1 MENID
6 SLRQMF
12 PGLET
17 ALLLEF
23 EQYGRTFHV
32 PEGEM
37 IMDVGL
43 PIKDIPVVTG
53 GMVKV
58 FRDDNEDHELL
69 LYYLEPGEACA
80 SSLIC
85 AAGAR
90 KSKIRAVAMEPST
103 ILALPIDKMDE
114 WVKKYPSWYK
124 FVLQAY
130 QDKFEELLYTVDSI
144 AFSHM
149 DVRLDRHL
157 QQLAHAKNS
166 HLLDITHQQL
176 AQELGTRREV
186 VSRLLKVMENDGKL
200 KLGRN
205 QVEWFGT

>member
-1 MENID
+1 MENLD
-6 SLRQMF
+6 TLRRMF
-12 PGLET
+12 PGLEIG
-17 ALLLEF
+17 LLEEF
-23 EQYGRTFHV
+23 EQFGRIHHV

-43 PIKDIPVVTG
+43 PIRDIPVVTQ

-58 FRDDNEDHELL
+58 FRDDNDDHELL

-85 AAGAR
+85 ATGAR
-90 KSKIRAVAMEPST
+90 KSKIRAVAMEPTS
-103 ILALPIDKMDE
+103 ILALPIEKMDE

-130 QDKFEELLYTVDSI
+130 QDKFEELLDTVDSI

-149 DVRLDRHL
+149 DERLERHL
-157 QQLAHAKNS
+157 QQLAQAKNS
-166 HLLDITHQQL
+166 RILDITHQQL

-186 VSRLLKVMENDGKL
+186 VSRLLKAMENDGKL

-205 QVEWFGT
+205 QVEWLGA

>member
-1 MENID
+1 MEQLD
-6 SLRQMF
+6 KLRKMF

-17 ALLLEF
+17 PLLLEF
-23 EQYGRTFHV
+23 EQHGRVLQV
-32 PEGEM
+32 PEGDM

-43 PIKDIPVVTG
+43 PIRDIPVVTQ

-85 AAGAR
+85 ATGAR
-90 KSKIRAVAMEPST
+90 KSKIRAVAMEPTT

-130 QDKFEELLYTVDSI
+130 QDKFEELLDTVDSI

-149 DVRLDRHL
+149 DERLERHL
-157 QQLAHAKNS
+157 QQLSLAKNS
-166 HLLDITHQQL
+166 RLLEITHQQL

-186 VSRLLKVMENDGKL
+186 VSRLLKVMENEGKI

-205 QVEWFGT
+205 QVEWLGA